1 MADIFAITTRGLEQV
16 SAQEMAALPETTV
29 KTVAYRR
36 VEVAAKDIDSLAT
49 LRTVDD
55 VFIKLQTWT
64 EVGHQR
70 SELARFTTLSA
81 ELDLESLVSLIKRI
95 RPITRTP
102 RFSVT
107 ANFVGKRNYSAPEIK
122 ASVADGILDHYD
134 EWRYS
139 EDDEEADINLRVFIE
154 HNIALVGMR
163 LFKNPLHRREYKVE
177 HLPGSLKP
185 PIAAALARLAGV
197 QAGMTVLDPFCG
209 AGTILVEA
217 ALMGATAVGGDVNLE
232 ALVTAQDNAENAGV
246 VAAIRHW
253 DAAKLP
259 LGDDTADCVISNLPW
274 GRQVEVDDNLKTL
287 YQASL
292 AEMQRVVKAGGQIL
306 LLTTLPEL
314 LGVEPVEATEISLY
328 GQNPKIVKLINQK

>member
-29 KTVAYRR
+29 KNIAYRR
-36 VEVAAKDIDSLAT
+36 VEVACKDIDSLAT

-64 EVGHQR
+64 EVGHHR
-70 SELARFTTLSA
+70 SELARFTTLSS
-81 ELDLESLVSLIKRI
+81 ELDLEALVSLIKRI
-95 RPITRTP
+95 RPVIRTP

-122 ASVADGILDHYD
+122 ASVADGILSHYD

-139 EDDEEADINLRVFIE
+139 EDDEESDINLRVFIE
-154 HNIALVGMR
+154 HDTALIGMR
-163 LFKNPLHRREYKVE
+163 LFKHPLHRRDYKIE
-177 HLPGSLKP
+177 HMPGSLKP

-197 QAGMTVLDPFCG
+197 KAGMTVLDPFCG
-209 AGTILVEA
+209 GGTILVEV
-217 ALMGATAVGGDVNLE
+217 ALMGANAVGGDVNLE
-232 ALVTAQDNAENAGV
+232 ALVTTQDNADNAGV
-246 VAAIRHW
+246 QVVVQHW
-253 DAAKLP
+253 DAAKIP
-259 LGDDTADCVISNLPW
+259 LNDDSADCVISNLPW
-274 GRQVEVDDNLKTL
+274 GRQVEVNDNLKAL

-314 LGVEPVEATEISLY
+314 LGIDSAEQTEISLY
-328 GQNPKIVKLINQK
+328 GQNPKIVRIINQK